1 MDRDAP
7 DRIGIF
13 LESKVNMEVSKTS
26 DEDNTVKVRIAS
38 FRTKGVHILFH
49 VKQMN
54 TRARGHV
61 TANSSLIHL
70 FTNSTATSLQSISQT
85 VFTYVTRQPVREAN
99 TV

>member
-70 FTNSTATSLQSISQT
+70 FKFHCYFPTINFPNRVHVRNQTTS
-85 VFTYVTRQPVREAN
+85 REAN